1 MEAEQVI
8 EKILSDAEA
17 EAEKIIK
24 QTEKQIA
31 SEQKALDKQLSDYEK
46 ETDSLAKKAADEKKA
61 HLLAE
66 TRMKLAKEVL
76 AEKRRILEGIFEDA
90 EKELEKLPDEEY
102 KNLITKLML
111 KAVQTGTEE
120 VIVGKKESRIN
131 ADFISR
137 INDTLQKKDGK
148 KAELKLSDEK
158 QDINAGFILK
168 RGKIKT
174 NASFNVLLEQAKRDL
189 EIELAKD
196 LFSQKNLNEPGN

>member
-8 EKILSDAEA
+8 EKILSDAKV

-24 QTEKQIA
+24 QKEEQIA
-31 SEQKALDKQLSDYEK
+31 SEQKAFDKKLSEYEK

-66 TRMKLAKEVL
+66 TRMKLAKEIL
-76 AEKRRILEGIFEDA
+76 AEKRKIIDGLFEDA
-90 EKELEKLPDEEY
+90 KKQLEKLPDEEY
-102 KNLITKLML
+102 KNLMTKLML
-111 KAVQTGTEE
+111 KAVQTGSEE
-120 VIVGKKESRIN
+120 VIVGKNETRIN
-131 ADFISR
+131 AVFLSR
-137 INDTLQKKDGK
+137 INDTLQKKGGK
-148 KAELKLSDEK
+148 KAELKLSDKK

-174 NASFNVLLEQAKRDL
+174 NASVNVILEEAKRDL

-196 LFSQKNLNEPGN
+196 LFS

>member
-31 SEQKALDKQLSDYEK
+31 SEQKALDKQLSDYKK
-46 ETDSLAKKAADEKKA
+46 ETGSLAKKAADEKQA

-66 TRMKLAKEVL
+66 ARMKLAKEIL
-76 AEKRRILEGIFEDA
+76 AEKRKILDGLFEDA
-90 EKELEKLPDEEY
+90 KKRLEKLPDEEY
-102 KNLITKLML
+102 KNLMTKLML
-111 KAVQTGTEE
+111 KSVQTGTEE
-120 VIVGKKESRIN
+120 VIVGKNETRIN

-137 INDTLQKKDGK
+137 INNTLQQQSSK

-158 QDINAGFILK
+158 QDITGGFILK

-174 NASFNVLLEQAKRDL
+174 NASVNVLLEQAKRDL
-189 EIELAKD
+189 EIELARD
-196 LFSQKNLNEPGN
+196 LFS

>member
-24 QTEKQIA
+24 QKEEQIA
-31 SEQKALDKQLSDYEK
+31 SEQKAFDKKLSEYEK
-46 ETDSLAKKAADEKKA
+46 ETDSLAKKAADEKKT

-66 TRMKLAKEVL
+66 ARMKLAKELL
-76 AEKRRILEGIFEDA
+76 AEKRKIIDGLFEDA
-90 EKELEKLPDEEY
+90 KKLLEKLPDEEY
-102 KNLITKLML
+102 KNLMTKLML
-111 KAVQTGTEE
+111 KAVQTGSEE
-120 VIVGKKESRIN
+120 VIVDKNETRIN
-131 ADFISR
+131 AVFISR
-137 INDTLQKKDGK
+137 INDTLQKKGGK
-148 KAELKLSDEK
+148 KTELKLSDEK

-174 NASFNVLLEQAKRDL
+174 NASVNVILEEAKRDL

-196 LFSQKNLNEPGN
+196 LFS

>member
-8 EKILSDAEA
+8 EKILSDAKE

-24 QTEKQIA
+24 QKEEQIA
-31 SEQKALDKQLSDYEK
+31 SGQKAFNKQLSDYEK
-46 ETDSLAKKAADEKKA
+46 ETGSLAKKAADEKKA

-66 TRMKLAKEVL
+66 ARMKLAKEAL
-76 AEKRRILEGIFEDA
+76 AEKRKILGGLFEDA
-90 EKELEKLPDEEY
+90 KKQLEKLPDEEH
-102 KNLITKLML
+102 KNLMTKLML

-131 ADFISR
+131 ADFVSQ
-137 INDTLQKKDGK
+137 INDTLQKKGGK
-148 KAELKLSDEK
+148 KAELKLSDKK
-158 QDINAGFILK
+158 QDITAGFILK

-174 NASFNVLLEQAKRDL
+174 NASVNVLLEEAKRDL

-196 LFSQKNLNEPGN
+196 LFS

>member
-24 QTEKQIA
+24 QKEKQIA
-31 SEQKALDKQLSDYEK
+31 SEQKTLDNQLSEYKK
-46 ETDSLAKKAADEKKA
+46 ETDSLAKKAADEKQA

-66 TRMKLAKEVL
+66 ERMKLAKEIL
-76 AEKRRILEGIFEDA
+76 AEKRKILDGLFEDA
-90 EKELEKLPDEEY
+90 KKRLEKLPDEEY
-102 KNLITKLML
+102 KNLMTKLML

-120 VIVGKKESRIN
+120 VIVGKNETRIN

-137 INDTLQKKDGK
+137 INNTLQQQSSK

-158 QDINAGFILK
+158 QDITAGFILK

-174 NASFNVLLEQAKRDL
+174 NLSVNVLLKQAKRDL

-196 LFSQKNLNEPGN
+196 LFS

>member
-8 EKILSDAEA
+8 EKILSDAKA

-24 QTEKQIA
+24 QKEEQIA
-31 SEQKALDKQLSDYEK
+31 SEQKTFDKKLSEYKK

-66 TRMKLAKEVL
+66 AKMKLAKEIL
-76 AEKRRILEGIFEDA
+76 TEKRKIIDGLFEDA
-90 EKELEKLPDEEY
+90 KKQLEKLPDEEY
-102 KNLITKLML
+102 KNLMTKLML
-111 KAVQTGTEE
+111 KAIQTGSEE
-120 VIVGKKESRIN
+120 VIVGKNETRIN
-131 ADFISR
+131 AVFLSR
-137 INDTLQKKDGK
+137 INDTLQKKGDK

-174 NASFNVLLEQAKRDL
+174 NASVNVLLEEAKRDL

-196 LFSQKNLNEPGN
+196 LFS

>member
-24 QTEKQIA
+24 QTKKQIA
-31 SEQKALDKQLSDYEK
+31 SEQKALDKQLSNYKK
-46 ETDSLAKKAADEKKA
+46 ETDSLAKKAADEKQA

-66 TRMKLAKEVL
+66 ARMKLAKEIL
-76 AEKRRILEGIFEDA
+76 AEKRKILDGLFEDA
-90 EKELEKLPDEEY
+90 KKRLEKLPDEEY
-102 KNLITKLML
+102 KNLMTKLML

-120 VIVGKKESRIN
+120 VIVGKNETRIN

-137 INDTLQKKDGK
+137 INNTLQQQSSK

-158 QDINAGFILK
+158 QDITGGFILK

-174 NASFNVLLEQAKRDL
+174 NASVNVLLEQAKRDL
-189 EIELAKD
+189 EIELARD
-196 LFSQKNLNEPGN
+196 LFS

>member
-8 EKILSDAEA
+8 EKILSDAKA

-31 SEQKALDKQLSDYEK
+31 SEQKALDKQLSEYKK
-46 ETDSLAKKAADEKKA
+46 ETGLIAKKAADEKQA

-66 TRMKLAKEVL
+66 ERMKLAKEIL
-76 AEKRRILEGIFEDA
+76 AEKRKILDGLFEDA
-90 EKELEKLPDEEY
+90 KKRLEKLPDEEY
-102 KNLITKLML
+102 KNLMTKLML

-120 VIVGKKESRIN
+120 VIVGKNETRIN

-137 INDTLQKKDGK
+137 INNTLQQQSSK
-148 KAELKLSDEK
+148 KAELKLSDKK
-158 QDINAGFILK
+158 QDITAGFILK

-174 NASFNVLLEQAKRDL
+174 NLSVNVLLEQAKRDL
-189 EIELAKD
+189 EIELARD
-196 LFSQKNLNEPGN
+196 LFS

>member
-8 EKILSDAEA
+8 EKILSDAKT

-24 QTEKQIA
+24 QADEQIA
-31 SEQKALDKQLSDYEK
+31 SEAEKLDKQLSEYKK
-46 ETDSLAKKAADEKKA
+46 ETDSIAKKATEEKQA

-66 TRMKLAKEVL
+66 ARLKLAKQIL
-76 AEKRRILEGIFEDA
+76 AEKRKILDGIFEDA
-90 EKELEKLPDEEY
+90 KKQMKELPDEEY
-102 KNLITKLML
+102 KNLMTKLML

-120 VIVGKKESRIN
+120 VIVGKNEARID

-137 INDTLQKKDGK
+137 INNALQQENSK

-158 QDINAGFILK
+158 QDIAAGFILK
-168 RGKIKT
+168 RDKIKT
-174 NASFNVLLEQAKRDL
+174 NLSLKVLLEQAKRDL

-196 LFSQKNLNEPGN
+196 LFS